1 MRIIKPVEFDPSEGN
16 FSRASTGTYFDKDG
30 VLRTAAVDEP
40 RWNYTFE
47 DGEWVGPELLVEG
60 QATNLL
66 TYSERLW
73 DTAAWGVGSALINF
87 FTVTSSTDIADIYG
101 APASIAKFVAGTTP
115 SPLFL
120 RKNGL
125 SLAGGSTY
133 SPSLFVYVPAQAG
146 VTSWGIY
153 ADYQDLDTS
162 LPFVSAAFGRWIKV
176 AIPAKTLTGARNFID
191 LNLRVNGGNPSSGFT
206 FYATGAQLEVGDHP
220 TSYIRTLGAPVT
232 RAADIPGRIVSN
244 VPEDD
249 APVWVAGTYGQGDR
263 VIQNHHVY
271 EVLAE
276 TTTDSPTAGVA
287 KSPPTWLN
295 LGATNRWRMFDD
307 KVGSLTEK
315 TGSIAVELQPG
326 TVINSVAL
334 FNLLGRSATVTLTD
348 PVDGIVYQRTVSLV
362 DAGVTNWYEWFFAP
376 IGRQTDFVLLDL
388 PAYGTATLSVVID
401 NAAGTAACG
410 HLVMGRQAEIGVA
423 LYGSGV
429 GITDYSRKEADA
441 FGNAIV
447 VERSFSKRA
456 EFDVMVDTPQ
466 IGRVQRLLAGIRAQ
480 PVVWIGAESYE
491 STVLFGYYRDFS
503 ISISGPSV
511 SDATIT
517 VEGLT

>member
-1 MRIIKPVEFDPSEGN
+1 MRIIKPVEITP
-16 FSRASTGTYFDKDG
+16 AI
-30 VLRTAAVDEP
+30 
-40 RWNYTFE
+40 
-47 DGEWVGPELLVEG
+47 
-60 QATNLL
+60 L
-66 TYSERLW
+66 TS
-73 DTAAWGVGSALINF
+73 
-87 FTVTSSTDIADIYG
+87 
-101 APASIAKFVAGTTP
+101 
-115 SPLFL
+115 
-120 RKNGL
+120 
-125 SLAGGSTY
+125 
-133 SPSLFVYVPAQAG
+133 
-146 VTSWGIY
+146 
-153 ADYQDLDTS
+153 
-162 LPFVSAAFGRWIKV
+162 
-176 AIPAKTLTGARNFID
+176 
-191 LNLRVNGGNPSSGFT
+191 
-206 FYATGAQLEVGDHP
+206 
-220 TSYIRTLGAPVT
+220 
-232 RAADIPGRIVSN
+232 SN
-244 VPEDD
+244 VPETDYAAWSAATAYAVGD
-249 APVWVAGTYGQGDR
+249 KVTY
-263 VIQNHHVY
+263 NHRNY
-271 EVLAE
+271 EALSAHTGANPE
-276 TTTDSPTAGVA
+276 TDTSD
-287 KSPPTWLN
+287 PPKWLD
-295 LGATNRWRMFDD
+295 LGANNRWRMFDD
-307 KVGSLTEK
+307 RVGSLTEQ

-326 TVINSVAL
+326 AVINSVAL

-480 PVVWIGAESYE
+480 PVVWIGAEGYE